1 MVHFIKYCWVL
12 TYRKIY
18 SGHVTH
24 MGETK
29 NAYNILAEE
38 HDGKRPLGELQHKWE

>member
-1 MVHFIKYCWVL
+1 
-12 TYRKIY
+12 
-18 SGHVTH
+18 

-38 HDGKRPLGELQHKWE
+38 HDGKRPLGELQHKWEWILEKLFVSM